1 MRNMRILLVD
11 NHPLFRQ
18 GLKALL
24 ETEAGIE
31 VVGEANDGGE
41 AVTMAGELNPDV
53 IIMDISMPGYSGLEA
68 TRQIKEYYSDTKVL
82 ILSVHADNTYVDQA
96 LKAGASGYVHK
107 DAVYD
112 ELSLALD
119 AIKKEMP
126 YLSPSVLQPV
136 IKSYINA
143 SPVSGALAMYEKLT
157 DREKDVLSLMIK
169 NRNRNAIAKTLY
181 ISPKTVDRHRS
192 NLLKKLNISK
202 ESELKE
208 FARLAGLTGS

>member
-1 MRNMRILLVD
+1 MRILLAD

-24 ETEAGIE
+24 ENEEGIE
-31 VVGEANDGGE
+31 VVGEANDGSE

-82 ILSVHADNTYVDQA
+82 ILSVHADNTYVNQA

-119 AIKKEMP
+119 AVKKGMP
-126 YLSPSVLQPV
+126 YLSPTVLQPV

-143 SPVSGALAMYEKLT
+143 SPSSGAMAMYEKLT

-169 NRNRNAIAKTLY
+169 NRSRNVIAQTLY

-192 NLLKKLNISK
+192 NLLKKLNLSK
-202 ESELKE
+202 ERELIE
-208 FARLAGLTGS
+208 FARLAGLTDS

>member
-1 MRNMRILLVD
+1 MRLLLAD

-24 ETEAGIE
+24 ETETDIE

-41 AVTMAGELNPDV
+41 AVTMARELNPDV
-53 IIMDISMPGYSGLEA
+53 IIMDISMPGYNGLEA
-68 TRQIKEYYSDTKVL
+68 TRQIKEYFTNTKVL

-112 ELSLALD
+112 ELSFALD
-119 AIKKEMP
+119 AIKKGMP
-126 YLSPSVLQPV
+126 YLSPSVLQPI

-143 SPVSGALAMYEKLT
+143 SPASGALAMYDKLT

-169 NRNRNAIAKTLY
+169 NRSRNVIANTLH

-192 NLLKKLNISK
+192 NLLKKLSISK
-202 ESELKE
+202 ESELME
-208 FARLAGLTGS
+208 FARLAGLTSS

>member
-1 MRNMRILLVD
+1 MRLLLVD

-24 ETEAGIE
+24 ENEADIE
-31 VVGEANDGGE
+31 VVGEANDGEE
-41 AVTMAGELNPDV
+41 AVTMTGELNPDLV
-53 IIMDISMPGYSGLEA
+53 IMDISMPGYSGLEA

-82 ILSVHADNTYVDQA
+82 ILSVHNDNTYVDQA

-107 DAVYD
+107 DAVYE
-112 ELSLALD
+112 ELSFALD
-119 AIKKEMP
+119 AVKKEMP

-143 SPVSGALAMYEKLT
+143 SPASGAMALYEKLT
-157 DREKDVLSLMIK
+157 DREKDVLNLMIK
-169 NRNRNAIAKTLY
+169 GRSRNVIAKTLS

-192 NLLKKLNISK
+192 NLLKKLSISK
-202 ESELKE
+202 ESELME

>member
-1 MRNMRILLVD
+1 MRLLLAD

-24 ETEAGIE
+24 ENEDDIE
-31 VVGEANDGGE
+31 VVGEANDGDE
-41 AVTMAGELNPDV
+41 AVTMTRELKPDL

-82 ILSVHADNTYVDQA
+82 ILSVHDDNTYVDKA

-119 AIKKEMP
+119 AVKKGMP

-143 SPVSGALAMYEKLT
+143 NPVSGAMAMYEKLT

-169 NRNRNAIAKTLY
+169 NRSRNVIANTLS

-202 ESELKE
+202 ESELME
-208 FARLAGLTGS
+208 FARLAGLTSS